1 MKNAIVLSLAFLIV
15 ITVGF
20 VVANSTS
27 QEFQGQKWEYAQLAE
42 FQGAFGFSS
51 ENQAETMNVVTALG
65 GIADEAPLHLLML
78 GITGQRGPVHLALSI
93 VGDYGW
99 ELVIVDKTV
108 VGSDILTEYTL
119 KRPRS

>member
-1 MKNAIVLSLAFLIV
+1 VKNAIVMILAFLSV

-20 VVANSTS
+20 VVANSAS

-51 ENQAETMNVVTALG
+51 ENQEEMMSIVTTLG
-65 GIADEAPLHLLML
+65 EIADKEPLHLLML
-78 GITGQRGPVHLALSI
+78 GITGQRGSAYLALNI

-99 ELVIVDKTV
+99 ELVAVDKTV
-108 VGSDILTEYTL
+108 VGSDILSEYTL
-119 KRPRS
+119 KRPRN